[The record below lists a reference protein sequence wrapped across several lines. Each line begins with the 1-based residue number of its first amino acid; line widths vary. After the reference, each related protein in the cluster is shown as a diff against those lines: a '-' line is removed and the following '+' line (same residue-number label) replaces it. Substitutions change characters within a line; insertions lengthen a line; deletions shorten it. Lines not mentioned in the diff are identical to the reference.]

1 MIQQIGHI
9 DTFIRDHAGNE
20 VRRHHVEGG
29 IDGLDLRHGVG
40 DAPIAEDLLGVPHL
54 DDDVILTVLVLIGDA
69 GDVIRNA
76 KILGQNRDLERADL
90 VGDVAV
96 PGDGVRRGGEQVD
109 ALPLHGVGHH
119 IVGDDRGIKA
129 HLGEAAGGQ
138 PRPLQIGPGLG
149 AEHFEVLV
157 LTAGGPDH
165 GADDGLAKALGQNRA
180 PLRDQ
185 LCQMV
190 AHDLH
195 GGIPAVQGLHRV
207 LHDGLNGV
215 LPCRQRLLGHLRAAI
230 GDLAVAVGGGGAGVG
245 QIVSRLL

>member
-96 PGDGVRRGGEQVD
+96 PGDGVPPRR
-109 ALPLHGVGHH
+109 
-119 IVGDDRGIKA
+119 
-129 HLGEAAGGQ
+129 
-138 PRPLQIGPGLG
+138 
-149 AEHFEVLV
+149 
-157 LTAGGPDH
+157 
-165 GADDGLAKALGQNRA
+165 
-180 PLRDQ
+180 
-185 LCQMV
+185 
-190 AHDLH
+190 
-195 GGIPAVQGLHRV
+195 
-207 LHDGLNGV
+207 
-215 LPCRQRLLGHLRAAI
+215 
-230 GDLAVAVGGGGAGVG
+230 
-245 QIVSRLL
+245 